1 VPEVCRPSAEFSSR
15 LDALDEVLFDEADV
29 PEDEVVEP
37 VDELVELPLPD
48 VLEVDEEEPD
58 AEDDPDDELAEPLV
72 VVAGVVGVKKVLP
85 APKPTLAA

>member
-1 VPEVCRPSAEFSSR
+1 MPEVCRPSAEFSSR

>member
-1 VPEVCRPSAEFSSR
+1 MPEVCRPSAEFSSR

-37 VDELVELPLPD
+37 DDELVELPLPD

>member
-37 VDELVELPLPD
+37 DDELVELPLPD